1 MAVKSCSRATRYEP
15 SRHRFL
21 ATSASA
27 ASALTGSKACRSRSP
42 CSSWRRRT
50 FRETSQHLGPQK
62 GQGDALSIGDILAEA
77 GRVEAMTRF
86 RIVRDLE
93 IRRKASA
100 FDLITERPGA
110 PSSTASGLVASLNR
124 PGGNATGVTS
134 LFGGLAAKQVGLL
147 HDSVPSATLIGPPQH
162 AQSDQ

>member
-1 MAVKSCSRATRYEP
+1 VAK
-15 SRHRFL
+15 
-21 ATSASA
+21 
-27 ASALTGSKACRSRSP
+27 
-42 CSSWRRRT
+42 
-50 FRETSQHLGPQK
+50 
-62 GQGDALSIGDILAEA
+62 A
-77 GRVEAMTRF
+77 GRVDVMPRF

-93 IRRKASA
+93 IRWKASA
-100 FDLITERPGA
+100 FDLITERPSA

-147 HDSVPSATLIGPPQH
+147 HDSLPSATLIGPAQH